1 MVAVDVGEAIQD
13 GTQRIIPLGSGRA
26 EARGHKELS
35 VMESCGG
42 FLVFRIVLQLGG
54 VMTNG

>member
-1 MVAVDVGEAIQD
+1 MGEAIQD